1 MKAKHRLLENYYWIL
16 TSLLLILWHNVEWC
30 VYKYIYIWMEREII
44 GMQKIR
50 IPNTSWSIL
59 EERYWYPIRGVFE
72 STTKGMLLS
81 YLVSTYVHIYIV
93 EGFSIFTQNSCFSL
107 KSLPCVMLTFTNTHL
122 HPI

>member
-1 MKAKHRLLENYYWIL
+1 MYN
-16 TSLLLILWHNVEWC
+16 
-30 VYKYIYIWMEREII
+30 IYIRMEREII

-81 YLVSTYVHIYIV
+81 YLVSTYVHMYVHTYIV
-93 EGFSIFTQNSCFSL
+93 GGFSIFTQNS
-107 KSLPCVMLTFTNTHL
+107 
-122 HPI
+122 